1 MKTPSWVK
9 LGIVAAAF
17 AGSAL
22 VPVAGN
28 AAEINSLLVVGENS
42 FEDRDVERVM
52 RVVDDLGNVAPVTS
66 GNFMVGDVI
75 QTILRFTGIAPGSV
89 PGVTT
94 ISDYPG
100 FGTPYQLL
108 AYAELLVAAIVNPDL
123 TPCAGPVCTLIF
135 APAGNLGANVFAEV
149 YEKTAVGVG
158 YDESIDPDLG
168 IAAVRSET
176 LVATVGIGDLDDF
189 WAATTLLD
197 LTAAAGAVAGSGQA
211 ANGILGLF
219 FLSGLIP
226 FIPNGTLSGALG
238 SFHDLVG
245 DASAFAKQAGAN
257 AGWLVASNTTVT
269 FNVPEPGT
277 LALLGLALLGAGAFK
292 RRRA

>member
-52 RVVDDLGNVAPVTS
+52 RLVPGTEDVAPVTS
-66 GNFMVGDVI
+66 GPFMVGDVI
-75 QTILRFTGIAPGSV
+75 QTILRFTGIAPGTGS
-89 PGVTT
+89 GTT
-94 ISDYPG
+94 ISDYAG
-100 FGTPYQLL
+100 FGAPYQLL

-158 YDESIDPDLG
+158 YDEAIDPDAA
-168 IAAVRSET
+168 IAAVRDET
-176 LVATVGIGDLDDF
+176 LVATVGIGDIDDF

-211 ANGILGLF
+211 ANGILGLS
-219 FLSGLIP
+219 FLSGSIP
-226 FIPNGTLSGALG
+226 FIPNGTLRGALG